1 MSRRRRIP
9 GSPRSTRR
17 IAGEKVAAA
26 AQTPL
31 PALPPLPLPQSPA
44 RQGKGLARWNRGAL
58 PLFRPLLGVPWGYLL
73 STQGLARGLAAFLQV
88 GLERGLVGVVGASV
102 LVFLRQVNIEAQF
115 RGAIA
120 DADAGAAKYLP
131 AAFLDG
137 ANGQLPGSKARDGAP
152 AHQPRHLPLAFARLE
167 NPLDVRAVV
176 EQGLRVNQEDAA
188 DGDGSLAK
196 RHKDVLCAGETRL
209 KRLPGD
215 DGNGNVGLRRAGIQ
229 VGVDSFRREEGQVGR
244 GEESARRVPPILLL

>member
-73 STQGLARGLAAFLQV
+73 STQGLARGLA
-88 GLERGLVGVVGASV
+88 GVVGASV

-196 RHKDVLCAGETRL
+196 R
-209 KRLPGD
+209 
-215 DGNGNVGLRRAGIQ
+215 
-229 VGVDSFRREEGQVGR
+229 
-244 GEESARRVPPILLL
+244 